1 MTIILQRWCLLLL
14 LSFAGMALTHPAI
27 AKGGHGG
34 RGHGS
39 GDGKSAGKTGGKT
52 AASKDAPGKGIKTA
66 PHTPAESGGA
76 TSKGDTNPPPSE
88 APLGKDANK
97 FPDKA
102 PGTNDAGVKPKIP
115 QVSHNPPVAAPAN
128 TITRN
133 AIGMPVT
140 IHGPASNS
148 KLGAGERAHAQR
160 TRQCRRWSWRQA
172 RRVSTPASGACRHCR
187 SPGFWKDRR
196 RQSDSSGPGVGSP
209 WRSGQ
214 TQRRHQRLDHAAQ
227 TLIFG
232 PDFRLSRYQ
241 FFGKSRAQR
250 AYLLTLIAVW
260 NYTNCMTTGRD

>member
-34 RGHGS
+34 RGYGS

-140 IHGPASNS
+140 IHEPASNS
-148 KLGAGERAHAQR
+148 TLGAGGEHVPNTLGNAVVGPGAKPTGFPLQHPVPIA
-160 TRQCRRWSWRQA
+160 TA
-172 RRVSTPASGACRHCR
+172 GLPASGKIGGTNLIR
-187 SPGFWKDRR
+187 SAQAPAALGGPAKP
-196 RQSDSSGPGVGSP
+196 SGGINGS
-209 WRSGQ
+209 
-214 TQRRHQRLDHAAQ
+214 TMRLK
-227 TLIFG
+227 
-232 PDFRLSRYQ
+232 P
-241 FFGKSRAQR
+241 
-250 AYLLTLIAVW
+250 
-260 NYTNCMTTGRD
+260 